1 MSALRALWFIR
12 IRSIENQNS
21 NYSKLRDSCSKCI
34 IEHGT
39 IFKKIHFFTHK
50 LRERHLDKKPS
61 FSVLILW
68 FLVWFFFKTL
78 INGKSSF
85 LWFQY
90 SPILVGYLFFD
101 PSLFNCGKSF
111 SEYVKLIKWFS
122 SLRAQRRCNAM
133 TWLFR
138 SCWCEHDIYV
148 LLMSLIFLYSFYFT
162 QNLWVTLSRVMC

>member
-50 LRERHLDKKPS
+50 LRERHLDKKPP

-68 FLVWFFFKTL
+68 FLVWFFFLKL
-78 INGKSSF
+78 WSMENLHFYDFNIVQFWLVISF
-85 LWFQY
+85 L
-90 SPILVGYLFFD
+90 IHLCLIAGNLFLNMWNWLNDF
-101 PSLFNCGKSF
+101 LL
-111 SEYVKLIKWFS
+111 SEHS
-122 SLRAQRRCNAM
+122 
-133 TWLFR
+133 
-138 SCWCEHDIYV
+138 DG
-148 LLMSLIFLYSFYFT
+148 
-162 QNLWVTLSRVMC
+162 VTLWHDFLDRVDVSMISMSYLCHWYSCILFILRKTCE